1 MVTMQ
6 DGVEHMN
13 IKNKRLSS
21 LIDEYYLSFDF
32 KSLRDE
38 TKVQYQYFLGVVL
51 DTKIDG
57 AQKLGSIN
65 FSDITTKMAKVS
77 YEQWCERGI
86 HLANHVM
93 SVARVVYNYG
103 IHMEHCTINPF
114 SSIKR
119 RTPIARKVVWSR
131 DDVKAYLD
139 VAYSDFYTRS
149 LGLIVHMAYE
159 WCQRLGDM
167 RVIKWSNLDLVE
179 KKMHIQQSKR
189 RAEVFLP
196 IEDGLCKML
205 IQQEQDFGF
214 QEYVAPRPRPRR
226 GIHLPYTITKLPVEG
241 RKIMNSAG
249 LSKELRLSDLRRTGT
264 TEMVDAGVSMGN
276 IMSVTGHTNPQ
287 SVKPYMKNTFASAN
301 LALNTR
307 KKLTHC

>member
-1 MVTMQ
+1 
-6 DGVEHMN
+6 MN

-51 DTKIDG
+51 DTKIGD

-65 FSDITTKMAKVS
+65 FSDITTKMAKIS

-131 DDVKAYLD
+131 NDVKAYLD

-241 RKIMNSAG
+241 RKIMDSAG

-301 LALNTR
+301 LALSTR

>member
-1 MVTMQ
+1 MVTIV

-51 DTKIDG
+51 DTKVDD

-301 LALNTR
+301 LALSTR

>member
-1 MVTMQ
+1 MQ

-241 RKIMNSAG
+241 RKIMDSAG

>member
-51 DTKIDG
+51 DTKVGD
-57 AQKLGSIN
+57 AQNLGSIN
-65 FSDITTKMAKVS
+65 FADITTKMAKVS

-241 RKIMNSAG
+241 RKIMDSAG

-301 LALNTR
+301 LALSTR

>member
-1 MVTMQ
+1 MDTIQ

-131 DDVKAYLD
+131 NDVKAYLD

-205 IQQEQDFGF
+205 VQQEQDFGF

-241 RKIMNSAG
+241 RKIMDSAG

-301 LALNTR
+301 LALSTR

>member
-241 RKIMNSAG
+241 RKIMDSAG